1 MSQSNADEI
10 DLGLIFTSLKKSFN
24 NLLIRLYYV
33 IQFLI
38 KKWWVIGIIL
48 ILGIASGYLYEK
60 YNKAEKA
67 TTIIIQTNFKST
79 SYVYS
84 ALNLLSYKL
93 KEADTSYL
101 EQIGFNPEG
110 LITEIKIEPIVNI
123 LELLEKTM
131 YNYRAIEPLLEKAD
145 FEEDLLTSE
154 VFFTD
159 YKYHKIFLST
169 TNAADDEVIQN
180 LINYLNSNLKFNEIK
195 AIVIED
201 TKDHIIELNKTI
213 EGINNVMNSI
223 SEKSSVNSKPEDIY
237 ISTGSDIQMGLL
249 LEKKSGALK
258 LREIMK
264 TEIVKYDNIVTVMN
278 NPSLHPKD
286 KLLPL
291 AQNTVPFYFLV
302 AFLMYSYLK
311 YQYKKV
317 KKLVESKNS
326 ELQN

>member
-264 TEIVKYDNIVTVMN
+264 TEIVKYNNIVTVMN

-286 KLLPL
+286 KFFPL
-291 AQNTVPFYFLV
+291 GQNSIPLYFLV
-302 AFLMYSYLK
+302 AFLIYSYLK
-311 YQYKKV
+311 YQFKKV
-317 KKLVESKNS
+317 KKMVESKNS
-326 ELQN
+326 ELYN

>member
-10 DLGLIFTSLKKSFN
+10 DLGLIFTSLKNTFN
-24 NLLIRLYYV
+24 NLLIRLYYAF
-33 IQFLI
+33 QFLI

-60 YNKAEKA
+60 YNKAEKT

-93 KEADTSYL
+93 KEADASYL
-101 EQIGFNPEG
+101 EQIGFNHEG
-110 LITEIKIEPIVNI
+110 LITEIEIEPIVNI

-145 FEEDLLTSE
+145 FEDELLTSE

-159 YKYHKIFLST
+159 YKYHKIILST
-169 TNAADDEVIQN
+169 TNDTDDEVIQN

-195 AIVIED
+195 AVVIED
-201 TKDHIIELNKTI
+201 TKDQIIELNKTI

-223 SEKSSVNSKPEDIY
+223 SEKSSVNSRPEDIY
-237 ISTGSDIQMGLL
+237 ISTGSGITDMGLL
-249 LEKKSGALK
+249 MEKKSGALK
-258 LREIMK
+258 LREIMR
-264 TEIVKYDNIVTVMN
+264 TEIVKYDKIVTVMN

-286 KLLPL
+286 KLFPVG
-291 AQNTVPFYFLV
+291 QETMPFYFLV
-302 AFLMYSYLK
+302 VFLMYSYLK

-317 KKLVESKNS
+317 KKLVENKNS
-326 ELQN
+326 EL

>member
-10 DLGLIFTSLKKSFN
+10 DLGIIFTSLKNSFN
-24 NLLIRLYYV
+24 NLLIRLYYA

-60 YNKAEKA
+60 NIKPEKT

-84 ALNLLSYKL
+84 ALNLLNYKL
-93 KEADTSYL
+93 DDNSYL
-101 EQIGFNPEG
+101 EQIGFNHEG
-110 LITEIKIEPIVNI
+110 LITEIEIEPIVNI

-131 YNYRAIEPLLEKAD
+131 FNYRAIEPLLEKAD
-145 FEEDLLTSE
+145 FEDELLTSE

-169 TNAADDEVIQN
+169 TSDANDEVIQN
-180 LINYLNSNLKFNEIK
+180 LINYLNSNSKFNEIK
-195 AIVIED
+195 AVVIED
-201 TKDHIIELNKTI
+201 TKDQIIELNKTI

-223 SEKSSVNSKPEDIY
+223 SEKSSVNSRPEDIY
-237 ISTGSDIQMGLL
+237 ISTGSGITDMGLL
-249 LEKKSGALK
+249 MEKKSGALK
-258 LREIMK
+258 LREIMR
-264 TEIVKYDNIVTVMN
+264 TEIVKYDKIVTVMN

-286 KLLPL
+286 KLFPIG
-291 AQNTVPFYFLV
+291 QETMPFYFLV
-302 AFLMYSYLK
+302 VFLMYSYLK

-317 KKLVESKNS
+317 KKLVENKNS
-326 ELQN
+326 EL

>member
-1 MSQSNADEI
+1 MSQTNADEI
-10 DLGLIFTSLKKSFN
+10 DLGLIFSKIKNSFN
-24 NLLIRLYYV
+24 NLLIRLYYG

-38 KKWWVIGIIL
+38 KNWWVIGIIL
-48 ILGIASGYLYEK
+48 VLGIASGYLYEK
-60 YNKAEKA
+60 YNKSGKI

-93 KEADTSYL
+93 DDSDYL
-101 EQIGFNPEG
+101 DQIGFNPEG
-110 LITEIKIEPIVNI
+110 LITKIEIKPIVNI
-123 LELLEKTM
+123 IELLEKTM

-145 FEEDLLTSE
+145 FEDELLTSE

-169 TNAADDEVIQN
+169 TSDANDEVIQN
-180 LINYLNSNLKFNEIK
+180 LINYLNSNSKFNEIK
-195 AIVIED
+195 AVVIED
-201 TKDHIIELNKTI
+201 TKDQIKELNITI
-213 EGINNVMNSI
+213 EGINNVMSSI

-237 ISTGSDIQMGLL
+237 ISTGSGIMDMGLL
-249 LEKKSGALK
+249 MEKKSGALK
-258 LREIMK
+258 LRERIR

-278 NPSLHPKD
+278 NPSLHDKD

-291 AQNTVPFYFLV
+291 DQNTIPLYFIV

-311 YQYKKV
+311 HQYKKV
-317 KKLVESKNS
+317 KKLADSKNS
-326 ELQN
+326 EL